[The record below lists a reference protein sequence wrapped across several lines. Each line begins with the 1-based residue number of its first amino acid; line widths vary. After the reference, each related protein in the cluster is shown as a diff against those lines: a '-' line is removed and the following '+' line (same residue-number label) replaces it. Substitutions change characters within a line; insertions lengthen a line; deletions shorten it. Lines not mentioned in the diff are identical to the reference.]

1 MYATGWAMASNTP
14 LKRYKQNTH
23 AGGIRDPCIISW
35 PARHRAVAGEI
46 RPQYHHVSDI
56 TPTVLELIGIDAPTE
71 LGGVSQMPIE
81 GTSMVP
87 SFAASG
93 PTTKQTQY
101 YEMLGHRAIWHN
113 GWKAVTWHRP
123 GSPFGDD
130 IWELYHAD
138 LDFAECTDLASTHP
152 DKVAELDERWWSEA
166 SRFNALPL
174 DDRIMERFLVPKPRP
189 ITSRDRFVY
198 HSGIRIPSYSAPD
211 IKNVSY
217 TITAT
222 IDCSGLDVAAGEAD
236 GAIMC
241 SGDRFC
247 GYALFISNGHLV
259 HDYNAAGVHYIAR
272 SAAPVGARP
281 TTLRYRFTKT
291 GELRGNGVCAI
302 DGVDGPAVELTRTL
316 GVHISPAGMCIG
328 WSALSPVS
336 ELYESPF
343 PFRGRIEEVVFELGS
358 DRTGD
363 PPTTIVD

>member
-1 MYATGWAMASNTP
+1 
-14 LKRYKQNTH
+14 
-23 AGGIRDPCIISW
+23 
-35 PARHRAVAGEI
+35 
-46 RPQYHHVSDI
+46 
-56 TPTVLELIGIDAPTE
+56 LIGVDAPTE
-71 LGGVSQMPIE
+71 LGGMAQLELE

-93 PTTKQTQY
+93 PTTKRTQY
-101 YEMLGHRAIWHN
+101 YEMLGHRAIWHG

-123 GSPFGDD
+123 GSSFEDD
-130 IWELYHAD
+130 VWELYHAD
-138 LDFAECTDLASTHP
+138 VDFSECNDLASEFP
-152 DKVAELDERWWSEA
+152 DKVAELDARWWSEA
-166 SRFNALPL
+166 RRFNALPL

-217 TITAT
+217 ALTANV
-222 IDCSGLDVAAGEAD
+222 DCTGLDVAAGEAD
-236 GAIMC
+236 GTILS

-247 GYALFISNGHLV
+247 GYALFIADGHLV
-259 HDYNAAGVHYIAR
+259 HDYNAAGVHYLAR
-272 SAAPVGARP
+272 SASPVTAGP
-281 TTLRYRFTKT
+281 MTLRYRFTKT

-302 DGVDGPAVELTRTL
+302 DGVDGPPVELARTL
-316 GVHISPAGMCIG
+316 GVHISPAGLCIG

-336 ELYESPF
+336 ELFESPY
-343 PFRGRIEEVVFELGS
+343 PFRGSIDEVVFELGA